1 MTWSYLIR
9 AWVLLVVAGISV
21 KAAPQGFIEGHLTIL
36 SIRPVD
42 LADENVATLTQR
54 NYADY
59 PLVILSGGQRKQIA
73 RISADAEG
81 NYRAALPPGDYILD
95 AEGRVPK
102 RLQVRAQPF
111 TVVPNETIHVD
122 VTIMTGFAAEANTQ
136 QE

>member
-1 MTWSYLIR
+1 MMWSYLIR
-9 AWVLLVVAGISV
+9 AWVLLIVAGISV
-21 KAAPQGFIEGHLTIL
+21 KAAPQGFIEGHLKIL
-36 SIRPVD
+36 SNRPVE

-59 PLVILSGGQRKQIA
+59 PLVILSRGERKQIA
-73 RISADAEG
+73 RISADADG

-102 RLQVRAQPF
+102 RLQVRAQQF
-111 TVVPNETIHVD
+111 KVVPNETVHVD
-122 VTIMTGFAAEANTQ
+122 MTIITGFAAEANTP

>member
-1 MTWSYLIR
+1 MMWSYLTR
-9 AWVLLVVAGISV
+9 AWVLLIVAGISV
-21 KAAPQGFIEGHLTIL
+21 KAAPQGFIEGHLKIL
-36 SIRPVD
+36 SSRPVE

-59 PLVILSGGQRKQIA
+59 PLVILSRGERKQIA

-102 RLQVRAQPF
+102 RLQVRAQQF
-111 TVVPNETIHVD
+111 TVVPNETVHVD
-122 VTIMTGFAAEANTQ
+122 MTIITGFAAEVLLRR
-136 QE
+136 

>member
-1 MTWSYLIR
+1 VMWSYLIR
-9 AWVLLVVAGISV
+9 AWVLLIVAGISV
-21 KAAPQGFIEGHLTIL
+21 KAAPRGFIEGHLKIL
-36 SIRPVD
+36 SNRPVE

-59 PLVILSGGQRKQIA
+59 PLVILSRGERKQIA
-73 RISADAEG
+73 RISADADG

-102 RLQVRAQPF
+102 RLQVRAQQF
-111 TVVPNETIHVD
+111 KVVPNETVHVD
-122 VTIMTGFAAEANTQ
+122 MTIITGFAAEANTP